1 MSPPCYVVAVR
12 RTLWLNVD
20 EVPAGGVAGLT
31 FARHAAVGVREAM
44 PAPRARSLA
53 RAVLD
58 AEADLGDDFGG
69 EQRSLGRPWYT
80 HMETGRAA
88 EYFRDARAS
97 DARVERVVPGVQDEM
112 LRWLAR
118 LLGGVVR
125 RRHGFCGPGV
135 HVFPPG
141 EKVARRGGVFHYDL
155 EGLTP
160 AWRHTLPPAISAV
173 WMLQPAHKRGG
184 LTLFNKRFVGENWPM
199 DEDPDVRRTTTLSR
213 AGDLLVFSSYRL
225 HRINGFSGDD
235 ARVSA
240 TCHAVMVDDGV
251 WEAWF

>member
-1 MSPPCYVVAVR
+1 MAI
-12 RTLWLNVD
+12 VD
-20 EVPAGGVAGLT
+20 A
-31 FARHAAVGVREAM
+31 ARH
-44 PAPRARSLA
+44 A

-58 AEADLGDDFGG
+58 AEDDLGDDFGG

-80 HMETGRAA
+80 HMESGRAA
-88 EYFRDARAS
+88 EYFRDAAAS
-97 DARVERVVPGVQDEM
+97 DARVDRVAPGLQQGMLDLLARVV
-112 LRWLAR
+112 
-118 LLGGVVR
+118 GGVVR

-160 AWRHTLPPAISAV
+160 VWRATLPPALSAV
-173 WMLQPAHKRGG
+173 WMLQPARRRGG
-184 LTLFNKRFVGENWPM
+184 LTLFNKRFRGANWPM
-199 DEDPDVRRTTTLSR
+199 DEDPQVQRTTTLMR

-240 TCHAVMVDDGV
+240 TCHAVMVDDGY